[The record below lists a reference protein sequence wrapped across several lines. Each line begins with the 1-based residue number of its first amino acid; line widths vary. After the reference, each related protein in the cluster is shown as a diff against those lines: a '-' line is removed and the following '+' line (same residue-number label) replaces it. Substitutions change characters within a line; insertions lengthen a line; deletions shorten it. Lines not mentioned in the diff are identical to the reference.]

1 MLGFAGNLLSHIP
14 NSALTLGTAILSA
27 YMFSAKLPV
36 LRRQFLSRLSQTRL
50 RTVLDTLTRVRHAAS
65 GWLLAQCKLISVT
78 FGIVLAGMLLLRI
91 PSPLL
96 TALGISLVDMLP
108 VLGTGTVL
116 IPWSLLKLLGG
127 DIPRCIG
134 LLGIYL
140 TVTLIRSGLEPKLL
154 SRQLGMDPLLTLISL
169 YVGFR
174 LWGIGGMILAPLLS
188 VTVLQL
194 LPQGRTQ

>member
-1 MLGFAGNLLSHIP
+1 MD
-14 NSALTLGTAILSA
+14 
-27 YMFSAKLPV
+27 V
-36 LRRQFLSRLSQTRL
+36 
-50 RTVLDTLTRVRHAAS
+50 
-65 GWLLAQCKLISVT
+65 
-78 FGIVLAGMLLLRI
+78 
-91 PSPLL
+91 
-96 TALGISLVDMLP
+96 LP